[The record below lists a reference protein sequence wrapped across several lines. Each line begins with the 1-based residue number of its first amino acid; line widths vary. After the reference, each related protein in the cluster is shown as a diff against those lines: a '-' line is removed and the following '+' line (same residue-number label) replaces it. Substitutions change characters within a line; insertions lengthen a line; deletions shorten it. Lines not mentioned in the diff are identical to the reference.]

1 MVMKHSFFA
10 LLLTLG
16 ACGVAGAQDPGF
28 QPAQLPRQAAASQ
41 PANTPADEVRS
52 AGLFNSMELL
62 DNSIPLQP
70 DYLISFRIVEDRGEA
85 IRLRV
90 QDSGDIQAPYVNLV
104 RAAGKTCRDLAFTI
118 KKELEKSYFKVATV
132 IIAIDQI
139 PKNPSAG
146 GGSTYSGRFGQEYF
160 TIFGQVLRAG
170 KYELPADEDVTISQA
185 VLRAG
190 GPAAFA
196 NLKKVKIIRKTPQ
209 GNKAV
214 VINVENIMKNGALE
228 YDVYLRNNDVLI
240 IPEKVANF

>member
-1 MVMKHSFFA
+1 MKNKLFV
-10 LLLTLG
+10 LLAAFGVCG
-16 ACGVAGAQDPGF
+16 AVVAQEPGF
-28 QPAQLPRQAAASQ
+28 QPAQLPRQQQPISQ
-41 PANTPADEVRS
+41 GAGSTAPDEVRS

-70 DYLISFRIVEDRGEA
+70 DYLLSFRIVEDKGEP

-104 RAAGKTCRDLAFTI
+104 RAAGKTCRELAFTI
-118 KKELEKSYFKVATV
+118 KKELEKSYFKTATV

-139 PKNPSAG
+139 PKNPMAG
-146 GGSTYSGRFGQEYF
+146 GGGGGGMVYGMDTF
-160 TIFGQVLRAG
+160 TVFGQVLRAG
-170 KYELPADEDVTISQA
+170 KYELSANEDLTVSQA

-196 NLKKVKIIRKTPQ
+196 NLKKVNVIRKTPH
-209 GNKAV
+209 GNKKIQV
-214 VINVENIMKNGALE
+214 NVEAIMKQGVLDQDI
-228 YDVYLRNNDVLI
+228 YIRNNDVLI